1 MAKKRY
7 RQDLGRRERQIM
19 DVIFELGEASVS
31 DVHARIPDPPSYS
44 AVRTMIRYLEAKG
57 LLRHRREGTR
67 YIYRPSE
74 TKESVRRSALSHLIK
89 TFFAG
94 SAPDTVATILD
105 VTSNELSDDDLNRIE
120 QLISDARK
128 QGE

>member
-1 MAKKRY
+1 MN
-7 RQDLGRRERQIM
+7 LGRRERQI
-19 DVIFELGEASVS
+19 VEILYQKGEASVS
-31 DVHARIPDPPSYS
+31 DVLEAMPDPPSYS
-44 AVRTMIRYLEAKG
+44 AVRTMIRYLEAKR

-67 YIYRPSE
+67 YIYRSSE
-74 TKESVRRSALSHLIK
+74 AKESVRRSALSHLIK

-94 SAPDTVATILD
+94 SAPDTVAAILD

-120 QLISDARK
+120 QLISEARK

>member
-1 MAKKRY
+1 
-7 RQDLGRRERQIM
+7 M

-74 TKESVRRSALSHLIK
+74 AKESVRRSVLPHLIK
-89 TFFAG
+89 TFFGG
-94 SAPDTVATILD
+94 STWMR
-105 VTSNELSDDDLNRIE
+105 EGIE
-120 QLISDARK
+120 QRPAGRSATLLTISR
-128 QGE
+128 G

>member
-1 MAKKRY
+1 
-7 RQDLGRRERQIM
+7 M

-44 AVRTMIRYLEAKG
+44 AVRTMIRYLEAKR

-74 TKESVRRSALSHLIK
+74 AKESVRRSALSHLIK

-94 SAPDTVATILD
+94 SAPDTVAAILD

-120 QLISDARK
+120 QLISEARK